1 MAKVR
6 YETRTGVGVYW
17 KNEKKWV
24 DNKSVDVVQAYPYHE
39 SSPEPIVV
47 GDNGKL
53 WVQGR
58 MMGGPVVAGES
69 ACLELQVKN
78 HSNKKVNA
86 FFSVI
91 LYKKIKGLIVL

>member
-17 KNEKKWV
+17 KNEKKWVV

-53 WVQGR
+53 WMQGR

-86 FFSVI
+86 S
-91 LYKKIKGLIVL
+91 LQKNKGADSFIEF